1 MTALAPVTLLLG
13 IDPGVATGVA
23 FYREGTLT
31 ALQTI
36 APEDFAALLQ
46 RERPQQ
52 VVLEDSRLQ
61 SAVFVKPGLSR
72 QAMLKVARNVGM
84 IDGMC
89 RDFTIA
95 CELADIPC
103 TGISPRQ
110 KGGKLKAP
118 YFAQITG
125 YSKRC
130 NQHERDAA
138 MVARPFRHGRQGR
151 QRSSLGGG

>member
-1 MTALAPVTLLLG
+1 MLAPAPVALLLG
-13 IDPGVATGVA
+13 IDPGVQTGVA
-23 FYREGTLT
+23 FYRKGKLC

-36 APEDFAALLQ
+36 APEDFADLLQ
-46 RERPQQ
+46 RECPQQ

-61 SAVFVKPGLSR
+61 STVFPKPKLSR

-89 RDFTIA
+89 RAFTIA
-95 CELADIPC
+95 CERADIPC

-118 YFAQITG
+118 AFVQLTG
-125 YSKRC
+125 FTGRS
-130 NQHERDAA
+130 NPHERDAA
-138 MVARPFRHGRQGR
+138 MVARVFIYGRVQ
-151 QRSSLGGG
+151 